1 MQLFRSRVP
10 QSPCHQHGGC
20 MGAAHGSTGDHRG
33 WLGSPHILQHKWQ
46 PTGPTL
52 PRQVG
57 LGGKEEEA
65 AGLWEQLL
73 YRSPV
78 SPWGHAPA
86 AWAE

>member
-20 MGAAHGSTGDHRG
+20 TWQHRG
-33 WLGSPHILQHKWQ
+33 PQRVAGVTSHPVAQWQ

-65 AGLWEQLL
+65 AGLWEELL